1 MRDARPAAKARASAA
16 GSFRCQRKSFSLD
29 QAGFALDQQT
39 SLWING
45 LPSRSTAAFRERVI
59 NLVNVYC
66 PACMH
71 VAMTVNQMIVNQI

>member
-1 MRDARPAAKARASAA
+1 MLVRLQRRELLQPAVSDVRGKLLSRSSWLRS
-16 GSFRCQRKSFSLD
+16 GSTN
-29 QAGFALDQQT
+29 FALDQRT
-39 SLWING
+39 SLSINTC
-45 LPSRSTAAFRERVI
+45 RSDEERVI